1 LPRTC
6 VNDGGDA
13 SLIAL
18 AEVPVLERPTP
29 LSVAGGRALDAWRS
43 RLGEIVTVRDPL
55 GAWYRARLVER
66 GTQGVVVPFQCLE
79 RAPESA
85 LRLVVCQALPAK
97 ERFELILQKLT
108 ELGAA
113 RVVPYVSR
121 RSTDLAGR
129 DAGQKKSHRWPEV
142 VLRAARQCRRAV
154 IPELGAVADWTEVL
168 AEGEGADCRLLLYE
182 GEASLTL
189 GEVLRRTSPRCV
201 VLTVGPEGGFTAE
214 EVNEARAAGFIAVS
228 LGPRILRTE
237 TAAIVGAALV
247 QHLAGDLA

>member
-1 LPRTC
+1 MPRTC

-13 SLIAL
+13 TLIAL

-66 GTQGVVVPFQCLE
+66 GAQGVVVPFRTLE

-108 ELGAA
+108 ELGVA

-121 RSTDLAGR
+121 HSSDLAGR
-129 DAGQKKSHRWPEV
+129 DAGQKKSHRWPDV

-154 IPELGAVADWTEVL
+154 VPELGAVAGWGEML

-182 GEASLTL
+182 GESPLTL
-189 GEVLRRTSPRCV
+189 RQALEGSSPRRV
-201 VLTVGPEGGFTAE
+201 VLAVGPEGGFAPE
-214 EVNEARAAGFIAVS
+214 EVAEARAAGFFAVG